1 MRRVPEVDDLI
12 NHAAK
17 IPVFIEDN
25 FLMLEQSHD
34 STQPSELVPTETF
47 YRANGEVIKLP
58 IIKENPLHIALKRF
72 LIGDDF
78 WEDDDG

>member
-1 MRRVPEVDDLI
+1 MPEVDDLI

-17 IPVFIEDN
+17 ISVFIEDN
-25 FLMLEQSHD
+25 FLMLEQAHNPP
-34 STQPSELVPTETF
+34 QPSELVATETL

-58 IIKENPLHIALKRF
+58 VIKENPLHIALKRF

-78 WEDDDG
+78 WEDSDG